1 MFVWPMIKEEV
12 KREVKEAAREGVVE
26 GILSI
31 REVLVEAMRE
41 AVKEGVE
48 GIRED
53 LRGVREDIR
62 GMRKDIKDLPE
73 KIISGLRDRLYGD
86 RAVRWGRM
94 ALSTR
99 MESGGYR
106 MVHLLEGGTIEAIE
120 DLEDDDRSID
130 EILVYEKD
138 GERVSLFIV
147 GKHALGSED
156 PNRLLKRM
164 DHALGKVSTMWSKAN
179 FGRIIP
185 AFVLFVREDE
195 DKVEEY
201 LRSIEGWSREKDL
214 DVLVVLP
221 NGRVVSV

>member
-1 MFVWPMIKEEV
+1 MFIWPLIKEEV

-26 GILSI
+26 GILSM
-31 REVLVEAMRE
+31 REVLVEAIKE

-48 GIRED
+48 EG
-53 LRGVREDIR
+53 LKGVREDIG
-62 GMRKDIKDLPE
+62 GMRKDIKELPQR
-73 KIISGLRDRLYGD
+73 IAIGLKERLYRE

-99 MESGGYR
+99 MESRGYR
-106 MVHLLEGGTIEAIE
+106 MVLLLEGGTIEAIQ
-120 DLEDDDRSID
+120 DLVDDARSID

-156 PNRLLKRM
+156 LNRLLKRM
-164 DHALGKVSTMWSKAN
+164 DHALGKASTMRSKAN

-185 AFVLFVREDE
+185 TFLLFVREDE